1 MKYKPL
7 KIVGIV
13 IFGALAI
20 AGFGYLFMWLWN
32 WLVPTLFNGPV
43 VSYWQGVG
51 LLVLSKI
58 LLGGPGGRGG
68 KCCCKGGGGWKN
80 RWKEKF
86 ENMDDT
92 ERNEFKNRMKAK
104 FCNNRTHEQS
114 EIVTP
119 QEDGSISK
127 KI

>member
-1 MKYKPL
+1 MKCKPL
-7 KIVGIV
+7 KIVGMV

-20 AGFGYLFMWLWN
+20 AAFGYLFMLLWN
-32 WLVPTLFNGPV
+32 WLVPDLFSGPV
-43 VSYWQGVG
+43 IDYWQGVG

-86 ENMDDT
+86 DNMDDA
-92 ERNEFKNRMKAK
+92 EKNEFKNKMKAK
-104 FCNNRTHEQS
+104 FCGTPHTTQS
-114 EIVTP
+114 AIVTP
-119 QEDGSISK
+119 KEDGNISE

>member
-1 MKYKPL
+1 MKCKPL

-20 AGFGYLFMWLWN
+20 AGFGYLFMLLWN
-32 WLVPTLFNGPV
+32 WLVPELFSGPV

-58 LLGGPGGRGG
+58 LLGGPGGRGK
-68 KCCCKGGGGWKN
+68 KCCCKSGGGWKS
-80 RWKEKF
+80 RWKQKF
-86 ENMDDT
+86 ENMDDS

-104 FCNNRTHEQS
+104 FCCNTSNDQS
-114 EIVTP
+114 DSLTP
-119 QEDGSISK
+119 QEDGNNSE